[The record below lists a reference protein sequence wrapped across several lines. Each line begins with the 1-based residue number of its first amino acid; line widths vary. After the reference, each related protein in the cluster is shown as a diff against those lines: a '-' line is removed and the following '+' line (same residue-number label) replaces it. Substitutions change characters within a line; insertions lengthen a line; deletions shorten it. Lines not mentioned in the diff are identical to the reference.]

1 MNGLQE
7 TSIIQTVKVM
17 KNKEGL
23 RNSQA
28 RRGQGDMTMNS
39 EGVSVGGGAILEQE
53 KGHLR

>member
-28 RRGQGDMTMNS
+28 RIQGDMTMNS
-39 EGVSVGGGAILEQE
+39 EGVSVGGGTILEQE
-53 KGHLR
+53 KGHLW